1 MPGGMNT
8 MGRSAPTINVGA
20 STLPPEPMLHRST
33 EERADGGENNED
45 NDDDADDGI
54 SPPKKPEV
62 NMRFDSIEA
71 AQQHYVNYA
80 RWNGFGIRI
89 DYQRPTKS
97 GETSRTQFVCYKVGK
112 NKKAKED
119 TQRPE
124 SVVPKRKRGITEI
137 TGCRARM
144 KIKLDGAA
152 YIVEKFEEEHNH
164 PVIKK
169 FDLCKYLRSHRHIP
183 REERQFVKLLHEC
196 NLRTSQ
202 MMQLLSHLHGTL
214 NDLTYTRTDMANFKA
229 ALRREHTVMD
239 MQHKLRYFEQ
249 LKKEDGDFF
258 YSFEM
263 DDEDKVINLY
273 WVDGEARRSYKYYS
287 DCISFDT
294 TYLTNKCNMP
304 CAPFIG
310 INNHGQSVQFGCG
323 FLRNEDTLSFVWLF
337 KTFLE
342 AMDGIAPVNIIT
354 DQDFAMR
361 NGISEVF
368 LDATHR
374 NCRWHIM
381 KKAQEKLGGFM
392 GRNLELRADFED
404 CIDNSF
410 TPEEFEWKWNA
421 MIEKYQ
427 VHDNEDLAALWENRT
442 SWVPAYFMMNFY
454 PFLQSTQRSEGFN
467 AVLKRYVS
475 PSNSIFDF
483 AWQYTVL
490 QQKILGVERQ
500 AEAETALTVPK
511 KWGFSTLE
519 EQVKL
524 IYTRRMFNR
533 FQEKLQLTSSY
544 HCQRTGATMYEAVSM
559 TGHSGQQDIPW
570 LAADIATCMYSCE
583 CCKFD
588 RDGIVCCHI
597 LRVMQHEGVRVLPQ
611 HYILKRWTW
620 NADVALGPHGTQ
632 QLNTAQQEM
641 PEDSRKL
648 MRYATMNKGLSDI
661 AKDACYGQDV
671 TKIVERHMKAM
682 RSELAALKKREE
694 KDARAREA
702 MGMSRRQG
710 LLPEGSTSGARPE
723 GSVSAAA
730 QQGSTSEAAPVGSAT
745 GTATEG
751 SAAGAREEGRGNTME
766 DATPSENVTQ
776 EVSAASNGVGIRD
789 PPMTATKG
797 RPRERRYKSPLD
809 IEPKAPK
816 KRGRCKICRSAEHDA
831 RTCPQKMANRATCT

>member
-1 MPGGMNT
+1 MENIDGGMGEIFQTWSFASLTPDDVLAENFDEVHSSYPLLPLLQQVISLSQGQHPTEVDENGSNPTQNVLHPVLRQDPYTTRQPCQFAQKDGMNT

-249 LKKEDGDFF
+249 LKKED
-258 YSFEM
+258 
-263 DDEDKVINLY
+263 
-273 WVDGEARRSYKYYS
+273 
-287 DCISFDT
+287 
-294 TYLTNKCNMP
+294 
-304 CAPFIG
+304 
-310 INNHGQSVQFGCG
+310 
-323 FLRNEDTLSFVWLF
+323 
-337 KTFLE
+337 
-342 AMDGIAPVNIIT
+342 
-354 DQDFAMR
+354 
-361 NGISEVF
+361 
-368 LDATHR
+368 
-374 NCRWHIM
+374 
-381 KKAQEKLGGFM
+381 
-392 GRNLELRADFED
+392 
-404 CIDNSF
+404 
-410 TPEEFEWKWNA
+410 
-421 MIEKYQ
+421 
-427 VHDNEDLAALWENRT
+427 
-442 SWVPAYFMMNFY
+442 
-454 PFLQSTQRSEGFN
+454 
-467 AVLKRYVS
+467 
-475 PSNSIFDF
+475 
-483 AWQYTVL
+483 VL